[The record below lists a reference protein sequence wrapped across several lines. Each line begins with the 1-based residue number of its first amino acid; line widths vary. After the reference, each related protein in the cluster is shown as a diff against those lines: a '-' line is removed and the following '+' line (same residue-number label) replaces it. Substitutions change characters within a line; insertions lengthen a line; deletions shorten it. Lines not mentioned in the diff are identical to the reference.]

1 MQRKTIRR
9 WAWVHKWSSLV
20 CTVFMLLLCLTGL
33 PLVFSD
39 EIHDWVGDHIATP
52 EIQHTGPMASMD
64 TLLAAAKSRNPGY
77 VPLYMFRDEDEPL
90 QWTISMGKTADA
102 TTGIR
107 YVVMDARTA
116 QVLGE
121 PPAEQGFMYVMFKLH
136 TDLFAGLPGMLF
148 LGVMGLL
155 LVIAII
161 SGVVLYAP
169 FMHKLSFG
177 DIRHQRGEKL
187 KRLDIH
193 NMLGIVTLSWF
204 FVVGATGV
212 INTWADLLVTYWQ
225 SDQMAQMIAPYK
237 NLPPP
242 TQFASLQQ
250 SMDVA
255 QKTEPDMQLGFIA
268 FPGTGYTSQHH
279 YGIFMRG
286 DTPLTKRLFKPVLID
301 AQTATLTD
309 SRPLPWYLVAL
320 LVSQPL
326 HFGDYGGM
334 SLKWIWLVLDIL
346 SIVVLW
352 TGLKIW
358 WKKRHQVMPAIY
370 VDSMAHRMQPHQG

>member
-1 MQRKTIRR
+1 MQRQTIRQ

-33 PLVFSD
+33 PLIFTH
-39 EIHDWVGDHIATP
+39 EIHDWLGGHIAIP
-52 EIQHTGPMASMD
+52 EIQHDGPMASMD
-64 TLLAAAKSRNPGY
+64 TLLATAKSQNPGY
-77 VPLYMFRDEDEPL
+77 VPLYMFREEDEPL
-90 QWTISMGKTADA
+90 QWFVTMAKTADA
-102 TTGIR
+102 TSGFK
-107 YVVMDARTA
+107 YVVMDARNA

-121 PPAEQGFMYVMFKLH
+121 PPAEEGFMYVMFKLH

-148 LGVMGLL
+148 LGFMGLL

-169 FMHKLSFG
+169 FMRKLTFG

-187 KRLDIH
+187 KRLDVH
-193 NMLGIVTLSWF
+193 NMVGIVTLSWF

-212 INTWADLLVTYWQ
+212 INTWADLLVKYWQ

-242 TQFASLQQ
+242 TQLASLQQ
-250 SMDVA
+250 SMEVA
-255 QKTEPDMQLGFIA
+255 QKTEPDMELGFIA
-268 FPGTGYTSQHH
+268 FPGTSYTSQHH

-286 DTPLTKRLFKPVLID
+286 DTPLTKRLFKPVLVD

-309 SRPLPWYLVAL
+309 SRPLPWYLVGL

-334 SLKWIWLVLDIL
+334 SLKWIWAVLDVL

-358 WKKRHQVMPAIY
+358 WRKRHQVMPAIY
-370 VDSMAHRMQPHQG
+370 ADTMTHHMQPQQG

>member
-1 MQRKTIRR
+1 MTQQSIRR
-9 WAWVHKWSSLV
+9 WAWVHKWSSLI

-33 PLVFSD
+33 PLIFSH
-39 EIHDWVGDHIATP
+39 EIHDLLGDHIVTP
-52 EIQHTGPMASMD
+52 NIEHDGSMASMD
-64 TLLAAAKSRNPGY
+64 SLLATAKKQNPGF
-77 VPLYMFRDEDEPL
+77 VPLYMYRDDDEPL
-90 QWTISMGKTADA
+90 QWTISMAKTVDA
-102 TTGIR
+102 TSGFK

-121 PPAEQGFMYVMFKLH
+121 PPAEEGFMYIVFKLH
-136 TDLFAGLPGMLF
+136 VDLFAGLPGMLF
-148 LGVMGLL
+148 LGLMGFL

-169 FMHKLSFG
+169 FMRKLPFG
-177 DIRHQRGEKL
+177 EIRHQRGEKL

-204 FVVGATGV
+204 LVVGATGV
-212 INTWADLLVTYWQ
+212 INAWSDLLVKYWQ
-225 SDQMAQMIAPYK
+225 FDQMSQMIAPYK

-242 TQFASLQQ
+242 SQFASLQQ
-250 SMDVA
+250 SLEVA
-255 QKTEPDMQLGFIA
+255 QKAEPDMQLGFIA
-268 FPGTGYTSQHH
+268 FPGTDYSSQHH

-286 DTPLTKRLFKPVLID
+286 DSPLTKRLFKPVLVD
-301 AQTATLTD
+301 AQNATLTD

-334 SLKWIWLVLDIL
+334 SLKGIWAILDIL
-346 SIVVLW
+346 SIIVLW
-352 TGLKIW
+352 TGLKLW
-358 WKKRHQVMPAIY
+358 WKKRHHYTAATITRPILNRV
-370 VDSMAHRMQPHQG
+370 S

>member
-1 MQRKTIRR
+1 MTQQSIRR
-9 WAWVHKWSSLV
+9 WAWVHKWSSLI

-33 PLVFSD
+33 PLIFSH
-39 EIHDWVGDHIATP
+39 EIHDLLGDHIVTP
-52 EIQHTGPMASMD
+52 NIEHDGAMASMD
-64 TLLAAAKSRNPGY
+64 SLLATAKKQSPGF
-77 VPLYMFRDEDEPL
+77 VPLYMYRDDDEPL
-90 QWTISMGKTADA
+90 QWTISMAKTTDA
-102 TTGIR
+102 TSGFK

-121 PPAEQGFMYVMFKLH
+121 PPAEEGFMYIVFKLH
-136 TDLFAGLPGMLF
+136 VDMFAGLPGMLF
-148 LGVMGLL
+148 LGLMGFL

-169 FMHKLSFG
+169 FMRKLPFG
-177 DIRHQRGEKL
+177 EIRHQRGEKL

-204 FVVGATGV
+204 LVVGATGV
-212 INTWADLLVTYWQ
+212 INAWSDLLVKYWQ
-225 SDQMAQMIAPYK
+225 FDQMSQMIAPYK

-242 TQFASLQQ
+242 SQFASLQQ
-250 SMDVA
+250 SLEVA
-255 QKTEPDMQLGFIA
+255 QKAEPDMQLGFIA
-268 FPGTGYTSQHH
+268 FPGTDYSSQHH

-286 DTPLTKRLFKPVLID
+286 DSPLTKRLFKPVLVD
-301 AQTATLTD
+301 AQNATLTD

-334 SLKWIWLVLDIL
+334 SLKGIWAILDIL
-346 SIVVLW
+346 SIIVLW
-352 TGLKIW
+352 TGLKLW
-358 WKKRHQVMPAIY
+358 WKKRHHYTAVTITRPILNRA
-370 VDSMAHRMQPHQG
+370 S